1 MYCERRSGRRWSKM
15 ERQIQHH
22 YLCFTQAIYMQCF
35 NLLITSAVLTFPVE
49 KTNKFVLY
57 RLEKYAKI
65 WSLYCNWK
73 PVKVTEM
80 NVSVGI
86 ILNIRVI
93 MLYTYIHTYIH
104 IYIYICIYIYIYCY
118 IYIAIYIS

>member
-1 MYCERRSGRRWSKM
+1 M
-15 ERQIQHH
+15 ERQTQHH

-49 KTNKFVLY
+49 KTNKLAQY

-65 WSLYCNWK
+65 WSLYRNWK

-80 NVSVGI
+80 NVFVGI

-93 MLYTYIHTYIH
+93 MLYTYTHTHTHTYIYIH
-104 IYIYICIYIYIYCY
+104 ILLYIYCY
-118 IYIAIYIS
+118 IHILIKR

>member
-1 MYCERRSGRRWSKM
+1 
-15 ERQIQHH
+15 
-22 YLCFTQAIYMQCF
+22 MQYF

-49 KTNKFVLY
+49 KTNKFTQY

-80 NVSVGI
+80 NVFVGI

-93 MLYTYIHTYIH
+93 MLYTYIY
-104 IYIYICIYIYIYCY
+104 IYIYIYIHIFY
-118 IYIAIYIS
+118 IYIYLN